1 MADPHHVEPLDD
13 FDRWT
18 VGAYRLGIVAAGL
31 GLAGMA
37 VQHARGASDA
47 AARVGLMAG
56 LALIG
61 AHLHL
66 YDRKIRW
73 VIVASG
79 WLGAL
84 LLYAGAVSGNG
95 WVADAGLGFVFV
107 TLSGVALK
115 ERYCFKLPLVN
126 GVPITLAT
134 SLLPLRLGLGPLA
147 AVCLGTG
154 AALVLLLGAAKA
166 RMPLHYDIGD
176 RSKYQV

>member
-1 MADPHHVEPLDD
+1 MADPQHVEPLDD
-13 FDRWT
+13 FDRLT
-18 VGAYRLGIVAAGL
+18 VGAYRLGIVVAGL
-31 GLAGMA
+31 ALAAMA
-37 VQHARGASDA
+37 VQLGRGASDA
-47 AARVGLMAG
+47 WARVALVAG

-66 YDRKIRW
+66 YDRVIRW
-73 VIVASG
+73 VMVGAG
-79 WLGAL
+79 WLGVV

-115 ERYCFKLPLVN
+115 ERFCFKLPLVN
-126 GVPITLAT
+126 GVPLALGA
-134 SLLPLRLGLGPLA
+134 SLLPLRLGLGPVA
-147 AVCLGTG
+147 AALLGVG
-154 AALVLLLGAAKA
+154 AALVLLLGGAKA